1 MIQQTVKL
9 VSLLVLQDG
18 GQLYVSVAMTPS
30 PEEPNFRPKNVG
42 RGRPCIVSFSR
53 RNLLPSCPPT
63 TSSWGQLRIWVIV
76 AQFTSLVA
84 SRVSILYR
92 CVVTCIWRL
101 PWRVRILILMR
112 CLGAAS
118 GFSRVWKWIQLQLH
132 CNLFRCRGGGWTG
145 FFFVIMAGQCCQ
157 CDHGR
162 CEGCRAELLNTEPF
176 HWNTHCWSNILQ
188 LWMGRTVNKWNS
200 RVVHCKW
207 HFSRV
212 QEVCPKLFRIW
223 WLAMQGSS
231 VKSVL
236 LRVLDLE
243 LFIYKIGGLPLSL
256 VKIYYL
262 SWQLPQL
269 NRQGFLNY
277 SGVEDLVCN
286 STLYN
291 NYMTDDILHILAI
304 RIQLILQKS
313 INHHLELYQK
323 TPW

>member
-1 MIQQTVKL
+1 MLMIQQTVKL

-76 AQFTSLVA
+76 AQLTSLVG

-101 PWRVRILILMR
+101 PWRVRILIPMR

-118 GFSRVWKWIQLQLH
+118 GFSEFESGFSYNYIAT
-132 CNLFRCRGGGWTG
+132 CSDAEEGGGLD

-176 HWNTHCWSNILQ
+176 H
-188 LWMGRTVNKWNS
+188 
-200 RVVHCKW
+200 
-207 HFSRV
+207 
-212 QEVCPKLFRIW
+212 
-223 WLAMQGSS
+223 
-231 VKSVL
+231 
-236 LRVLDLE
+236 
-243 LFIYKIGGLPLSL
+243 
-256 VKIYYL
+256 
-262 SWQLPQL
+262 
-269 NRQGFLNY
+269 
-277 SGVEDLVCN
+277 
-286 STLYN
+286 
-291 NYMTDDILHILAI
+291 
-304 RIQLILQKS
+304 
-313 INHHLELYQK
+313 
-323 TPW
+323 